1 MRFANLKFI
10 NTTVPK
16 GVQAR
21 VDFGKY
27 ELSIVKNDASYGN
40 KQGKYE
46 IAVFEGDDQVELPG
60 ITEPGDTVKGY
71 LTEKQ
76 VDGIMLKMVF
86 VTRNDGKN
94 LEEIND

>member
-1 MRFANLKFI
+1 MRFNNLKFI

-27 ELSIVKNDASYGN
+27 ELSIVKNEVSYGN

-60 ITEPGDTVKGY
+60 ITAEGDTVKGY
-71 LTEKQ
+71 LDETDVGAILMK
-76 VDGIMLKMVF
+76 LF
-86 VTRNDGKN
+86 AVTGKEGVN
-94 LEEIND
+94 VE

>member
-1 MRFANLKFI
+1 MRFNKLKFQ

-27 ELSIVKNDASYGN
+27 ELSIVKNEISYGN
-40 KQGKYE
+40 RQGKYE
-46 IAVFEGDDQVELPG
+46 IAVFEGNDQVELPG
-60 ITEPGDTVKGY
+60 ITEPGDTVKGF
-71 LTEKQ
+71 LTEKD

-86 VTRNDGKN
+86 VTRKDGVN
-94 LEEIND
+94 VE

>member
-1 MRFANLKFI
+1 MRFANLKFQ

-21 VDFGKY
+21 VGFGKY
-27 ELSIVKNDASYGN
+27 ELSIVKNEVSYGN

-60 ITEPGDTVKGY
+60 ITEPGDTVKGF
-71 LTEKQ
+71 LTEKD

-86 VTRNDGKN
+86 VTRKDGVN
-94 LEEIND
+94 VE

>member
-1 MRFANLKFI
+1 MRFNKLKFQ

-27 ELSIVKNDASYGN
+27 ELSIVKNEVSYGN

-46 IAVFEGDDQVELPG
+46 IAVFKGNNQVELPG
-60 ITEPGDTVKGY
+60 ITEQGDTVKGY
-71 LTEKQ
+71 LNETDVNAILMKLFAVTGKE
-76 VDGIMLKMVF
+76 GINV
-86 VTRNDGKN
+86 
-94 LEEIND
+94 E